1 MPYAS
6 NEDLSPAVKKAHPT
20 AHGQN
25 AFREA
30 FNSAHKMYGDEETAF
45 KVAHHAADQAEA
57 HHGQPVQVHIH
68 VHPHPAASMGT
79 DVGMGGEVQPLSY
92 PLTRHLGKN

>member
-6 NEDLSPAVKKAHPT
+6 NADLSPQVKAAHPT
-20 AHGQN
+20 EHGQN

-30 FNSAHKMYGDEETAF
+30 FNSAHQMYGDEATAF
-45 KVAHHAADQAEA
+45 KVAHHAADHAEA
-57 HHGQPVQVHIH
+57 HHGQPVLVHIH
-68 VHPHPAASMGT
+68 VHPHPAAAME
-79 DVGMGGEVQPLSY
+79 GGVHASVQPLSY